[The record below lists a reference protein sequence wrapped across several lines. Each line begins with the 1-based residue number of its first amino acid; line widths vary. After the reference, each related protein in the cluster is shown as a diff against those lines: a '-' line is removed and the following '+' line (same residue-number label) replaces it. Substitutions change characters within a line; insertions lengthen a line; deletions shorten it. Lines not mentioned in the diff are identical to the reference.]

1 MLRDLLLMSPICITQ
16 FLAWKVIFGS
26 NVADA
31 DLEYV
36 MQNLKICFSSDR
48 NTLRVMSIFLHAM
61 FDRWVE
67 RGHRLID
74 QNHPKTSKKVT
85 EALFIFNYSSVRV
98 QERMDPLRIPE
109 SLLSV
114 YSCNIVK
121 WGISTVNSNLLT
133 FSSQQNLIKS
143 CFTASRDLLFH
154 EAFTDF
160 VLIQFKPKPLILT
173 CVLNFASNNL
183 YLNSL
188 LGHLNH
194 RELIFIRKRTHL
206 DAGIQHAI
214 RQVISIKLSPI
225 ISELEFGSLNMALRL
240 LSQPE
245 TVAQDIAESDPE
257 DNGQGDNGQ
266 EDPVVQE
273 INEDDVPLPQ
283 LEQIADP
290 LQPLPQMPRYPD
302 SDSES
307 GYDGDDGHDGFDGY
321 DGF

>member
-1 MLRDLLLMSPICITQ
+1 MLRDLLLMSNICITQ
-16 FLAWKVIFGS
+16 FLAWKVIFGP
-26 NVADA
+26 NIADS

-36 MQNLKICFSSDR
+36 MQSLKICFSSDR

-67 RGHRLID
+67 RGHKIID
-74 QNHPKTSKKVT
+74 QNYPKTSKKVS
-85 EALFIFNYSSVRV
+85 EALFLFNFSSVRV

-114 YSCNIVK
+114 YSCNIIK
-121 WGISTVNSNLLT
+121 WGISTVNPNTLT

-173 CVLNFASNNL
+173 CVLNFATNNL

-194 RELIFIRKRTHL
+194 RELIYIKKRTHL

-214 RQVISIKLSPI
+214 RQVIAIKLSPI
-225 ISELEFGSLNMALRL
+225 ISELEFGNLNMALHL
-240 LSQPE
+240 LLQPE

-257 DNGQGDNGQ
+257 DNGQENNAQ

-273 INEDDVPLPQ
+273 IIEDDVPLPQ
-283 LEQIADP
+283 LEQIANP
-290 LQPLPQMPRYPD
+290 VPPLPPAPRFPD
-302 SDSES
+302 SNSES
-307 GYDGDDGHDGFDGY
+307 GYDGDDGFDGY